1 MENNMQKG
9 SSEKSTFAAT
19 LGKLRRE
26 KGLSQRQAAAEL
38 GISQALL
45 SHYENDAREPK
56 LDFVVK
62 ACDYYAVTTDY
73 ILGRTKERGDGAT
86 KLSAMVNEVVDSL
99 EELKTTEASLLNKLR
114 KITQPTTMT
123 KKDF

>member
-1 MENNMQKG
+1 MQNE
-9 SSEKSTFAAT
+9 SSGKSEFAVV

-26 KGLSQRQAAAEL
+26 KGLSQRQAATEL

-62 ACDYYAVTTDY
+62 VCDYYEVTTDY
-73 ILGRTKERGDGAT
+73 ILGRTKERGDGTAR
-86 KLSAMVNEVVDSL
+86 LSVKVNEIVDML
-99 EELKTTEASLLNKLR
+99 EGLKSTEAELMSKLR
-114 KITQPTTMT
+114 ILT
-123 KKDF
+123 KRE